1 LLKARYL
8 IKELKDPL
16 FFNFCRSVFRVTD
29 FTVSNR
35 VSRTERFT
43 TTIKILSELMFQKT
57 EYIEKLC
64 IIFYSTSDISLMIR
78 SILYFMDDL
87 SIKNIM
93 FISSNDS
100 MHYTNNL
107 YSKNIIGP
115 ESADTTKKNVSG

>member
-1 LLKARYL
+1 M
-8 IKELKDPL
+8 
-16 FFNFCRSVFRVTD
+16 FRVTD

-35 VSRTERFT
+35 VSGTERFK

-87 SIKNIM
+87 SIKNLM

-100 MHYTNNL
+100 MQYTNNL
-107 YSKNIIGP
+107 YSKNTIGS
-115 ESADTTKKNVSG
+115 ESADTPKKNVSG